1 MSSNTFRKFEGYPP
15 IGSLKPHNHCESGFL
30 VLLFQEGPLFPSRDR
45 SKILNPR
52 QVYMILHFSKKVV
65 FFFQWKRKR
74 YQIINNHFVSG
85 VRRTICLV
93 SQHFHLGLLVLNQH
107 LTKQVAHCTPLILVG
122 TELFGAPV
130 LPASFWVSTKRRPKT

>member
-1 MSSNTFRKFEGYPP
+1 
-15 IGSLKPHNHCESGFL
+15 
-30 VLLFQEGPLFPSRDR
+30 
-45 SKILNPR
+45 
-52 QVYMILHFSKKVV
+52 MILHFSEKVV

-130 LPASFWVSTKRRPKT
+130 LPASFCLNKYICKSDKFLLSFLFEQ